1 MPKTLLRS
9 ILLLP
14 LMAGAAV
21 FSAAQPPRHIANVSS
36 RTGSAPVCVDVYE
49 YDCVDI
55 QPQFPGGDGAMVRF
69 INKERRY
76 PTQAYHEGIEGRVLC
91 GFVVNEDGSLS
102 HISVIRSVEK
112 SLDREAVRIIS
123 NMPMWDAGV
132 LSDTFVPVYYILP
145 IPFRL

>member
-14 LMAGAAV
+14 LMAGDAV

-55 QPQFPGGDGAMVRF
+55 QPQFPGGDGAMMRF
-69 INKERRY
+69 INNERRY
-76 PTQAYHEGIEGRVLC
+76 PSRAYHEGIEGRVLC

-123 NMPMWDAGV
+123 NMPKWDAGV

>member
-14 LMAGAAV
+14 LMAGDAV

-36 RTGSAPVCVDVYE
+36 RAGSAPVCVDVYE

-123 NMPMWDAGV
+123 NMPKWDAGV

>member
-14 LMAGAAV
+14 LMAGDAV
-21 FSAAQPPRHIANVSS
+21 FSAAQLPRHIANVSS
-36 RTGSAPVCVDVYE
+36 RAGSAPVCVDVYE

-55 QPQFPGGDGAMVRF
+55 QPQFPGGDGAMMRF
-69 INKERRY
+69 INNERRY
-76 PTQAYHEGIEGRVLC
+76 PSRAYHEGIEGRVLC

-123 NMPMWDAGV
+123 NMPKWDAGV

>member
-36 RTGSAPVCVDVYE
+36 RAGSAPVCVDVYE

-55 QPQFPGGDGAMVRF
+55 QPQFPGGDGAWCVSSTK
-69 INKERRY
+69 NAATPRR
-76 PTQAYHEGIEGRVLC
+76 
-91 GFVVNEDGSLS
+91 
-102 HISVIRSVEK
+102 
-112 SLDREAVRIIS
+112 
-123 NMPMWDAGV
+123 
-132 LSDTFVPVYYILP
+132 P
-145 IPFRL
+145 ITKA